1 MELLETKVLH
11 AGKHVDFVAKRY
23 RRADGS
29 EAEREIVEHP
39 GSVAVLAYD
48 EEFAYLVA
56 QPREAVEEERLL
68 EIPAGTLDVE
78 GETEL
83 ECARRELA
91 EEAELR
97 AEDWSVVHVVYPSP
111 GFLTEKV
118 TIFAATGLSPADGE
132 RDDDEKIEVVRLD
145 LAEIDDALPE
155 IRDAT
160 TVIAL
165 QWLKEQSHAGG
176 GLPRGATGAS
186 PS

>member
-1 MELLETKVLH
+1 MELLGTRPLH
-11 AGKHVDFVAKRY
+11 EGKHVDFVSKRY

-29 EAEREIVEHP
+29 EVEREIVQHP
-39 GSVAVLAYD
+39 GSVAVLAHD

-56 QPREAVEEERLL
+56 QPREAVEEDELL

-91 EEAELR
+91 EEAELQADR
-97 AEDWSVVHVVYPSP
+97 WNHLHTIYPSP

-118 TIFAATGLSPADGE
+118 TIFEATTLSPATGN
-132 RDDDEKIEVVRLD
+132 RDDDEEIEIVRLP
-145 LAEIDDALPE
+145 LVEIEQALPE

-165 QWLKEQSHAGG
+165 LRLKEKLQG
-176 GLPRGATGAS
+176 
-186 PS
+186 

>member
-1 MELLETKVLH
+1 MQVDLIERKSLH
-11 AGKHVDFVAKRY
+11 EGKHVDFVAKRY

-29 EAEREIVEHP
+29 EVEREVVEHP
-39 GSVAVLAYD
+39 GSVAVLAHD

-56 QPREAVEEERLL
+56 QPREAVEEDELL

-78 GETEL
+78 GESEL
-83 ECARRELA
+83 QCAQRELA

-97 AEDWSVVHVVYPSP
+97 AESWGLLHVIYPSP

-118 TIFAATGLSPADGE
+118 TIFEATGLSPAQGE
-132 RDDDEKIEVVRLD
+132 RDEDEEIEIVRLP
-145 LAEIDDALPE
+145 LAEIEQALPE

-165 QWLKEQSHAGG
+165 LRLKER
-176 GLPRGATGAS
+176 L
-186 PS
+186 

>member
-1 MELLETKVLH
+1 MELIGTEPLH
-11 AGKHVDFVAKRY
+11 EGKHVDFVAKRY
-23 RRADGS
+23 RHEDGS
-29 EAEREIVEHP
+29 EVEREIVEHP

-78 GETEL
+78 GESEL
-83 ECARRELA
+83 ECAQRELA

-97 AEDWSVVHVVYPSP
+97 AEQWSLLHVVYPSP

-118 TIFAATGLSPADGE
+118 TIFEATGLSPASGE
-132 RDDDEKIEVVRLD
+132 RDDDEEIEIVRLPV
-145 LAEIDDALPE
+145 AEIDRALPE

-165 QWLKEQSHAGG
+165 LRLKERLKG
-176 GLPRGATGAS
+176 
-186 PS
+186 

>member
-1 MELLETKVLH
+1 MELLHQEPLLR
-11 AGKHVDFVAKRY
+11 GKHIDMVSKRY

-29 EAEREIVEHP
+29 EVERQVVEHP
-39 GSVAVLAYD
+39 GSVAVLAHD

-56 QPREAVEEERLL
+56 QPREAVEEDELL

-78 GETEL
+78 GESEL
-83 ECARRELA
+83 ECAQRELA

-97 AEDWSVVHVVYPSP
+97 AEEWSLLHVVYPSP

-118 TIFAATGLSPADGE
+118 TIFEATGLSPATGE
-132 RDDDEKIEVVRLD
+132 RDDDEEIEVVRLD
-145 LAEIDDALPE
+145 LAELDAALPH

-165 QWLKEQSHAGG
+165 LILRTARAGT
-176 GLPRGATGAS
+176 ATS
-186 PS
+186 C

>member
-1 MELLETKVLH
+1 VKLLETKPLH
-11 AGKHVDFVAKRY
+11 EGKHVDFVAKRY
-23 RRADGS
+23 RHADGS
-29 EAEREIVEHP
+29 EVEREIVEHP

-78 GETEL
+78 GESEL
-83 ECARRELA
+83 ECAQRELA

-97 AEDWSVVHVVYPSP
+97 AERWNLLHVVYPSP

-118 TIFAATGLSPADGE
+118 TIFEATGLAPASGE
-132 RDDDEKIEVVRLD
+132 RDDDEEIEIVRLPV
-145 LAEIDDALPE
+145 AEIDQALPE

-165 QWLKEQSHAGG
+165 LRLKEKLQA
-176 GLPRGATGAS
+176 PA
-186 PS
+186 